1 PPPPMH
7 VADLVALGRLP
18 YRAHPDRARDGAAV
32 TRALAEADLLA
43 LRDRPA
49 SRLSGGERARMG
61 LARALAVEAPY
72 LLADEPVAALDPAH
86 ALAVMDVFRRLAAGG
101 AGVVV
106 VLHDLMLA
114 ARFCDRIVL
123 MHAGQVAAQG
133 RPADVL
139 TDAALRAVYGVEV
152 RRIEDAVIPWR
163 LAGATE

>member
-1 PPPPMH
+1 
-7 VADLVALGRLP
+7 
-18 YRAHPDRARDGAAV
+18 
-32 TRALAEADLLA
+32 
-43 LRDRPA
+43 
-49 SRLSGGERARMG
+49 RLSGGERARMR